1 MSVAA
6 RQWDRTG
13 SDVARLGDGSGSLGG
28 APKSSGIDALAGR
41 SLLDGITLDYG
52 PTDLLGRFFLKADAA
67 LRARGISVSF
77 ATLDELVAVN
87 KRNAATWRP
96 LISIFDPAFGGIKQD
111 NSFVLLGRDRAGD
124 VVATQAA
131 RLFSWT
137 GTNFAEEAQSL
148 RLFYSAPDRQS
159 LPNEQVVVTAA
170 TAQNVQGRVVFSGGV
185 WFDPRYRARFLTGIL
200 PRISRACAFSR
211 WYTDLTTT
219 MMAETLIHKGVAAR
233 VGYTEIDWDVTLLNT
248 RFGNQ
253 RFGLLTMQT
262 AEMLDDLARF
272 IEEIDAQV
280 DRRIENRAG

>member
-1 MSVAA
+1 MNVAA
-6 RQWDRTG
+6 RQWGRTG
-13 SDVARLGDGSGSLGG
+13 GDVAPPDDGKDKFSTAS
-28 APKSSGIDALAGR
+28 KSFGTGALAGR
-41 SLLDGITLDYG
+41 SLLDGITLEYG
-52 PTDLLGRFFLKADAA
+52 PTELLGRFFLKADAA
-67 LRARGISVSF
+67 LRARGISLSF

-87 KRNAATWRP
+87 KRNADTWRP
-96 LISIFDPAFGGIKQD
+96 LISIFDPAFGGIKLE
-111 NSFVLLGRDRAGD
+111 NSFVLLGRDRGGD

-137 GTNFAEEAQSL
+137 DTNFATEAQSL

-170 TAQNVQGRVVFSGGV
+170 TAHNVQGRVVFSGGV

-200 PRISRACAFSR
+200 PRISRACAFAR
-211 WYTDLTTT
+211 WYTDMTTT
-219 MMAETLIHKGVAAR
+219 MMAEALIHKGVAAR
-233 VGYTEIDWDVTLLNT
+233 VGYSEIDWDVTLLNT

-262 AEMLDDLARF
+262 AEMLDDLGRF